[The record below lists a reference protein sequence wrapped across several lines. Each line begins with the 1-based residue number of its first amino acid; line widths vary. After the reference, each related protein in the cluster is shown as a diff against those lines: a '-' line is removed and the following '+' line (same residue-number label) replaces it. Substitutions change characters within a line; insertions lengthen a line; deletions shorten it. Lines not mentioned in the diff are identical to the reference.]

1 MAVPKFKPLENL
13 NEKTKKFI
21 KPILI
26 AILALLFG
34 AFGLEAANLDWDIG
48 ELLSGSSWEE
58 ARVRRDK
65 EGNVVTDGGKFTDDY
80 NCDDFETQEEAQR
93 FFINAGGPNE
103 DVNRLDGDNDGV
115 ACESLPKEK
124 N

>member
-1 MAVPKFKPLENL
+1 MAVPKFEPLEKLGKNSK
-13 NEKTKKFI
+13 KTVKTV
-21 KPILI
+21 LI

-34 AFGLEAANLDWDIG
+34 AFGLEASNLDWDLG
-48 ELLSGSSWEE
+48 KLLSGSSLEE
-58 ARVRRDK
+58 ARVKRDK
-65 EGNVVTDGGKFTDDY
+65 KGNIVTEGGKYTDEY
-80 NCDDFETQEEAQR
+80 NCSDFDTQPEAQE

-124 N
+124 K